1 MVPLKTVNE
10 TCVAPNPAYNCTY
23 EQAKAF
29 QLYLSLLGGMTIGNL
44 ALNPT
49 VSGPIVAEFI
59 LPGDVNPA
67 LPQDKPY
74 YFQLKYGNL
83 PQEAMDPAST
93 EGYHCVNAC
102 LNTIRNYGV
111 INGTI
116 QLYTEARVA
125 CPAATANILEAF
137 RDSGLGALI

>member
-1 MVPLKTVNE
+1 MVPLKTVDE

-29 QLYLSLLGGMTIGNL
+29 QLYLSLLGGMTVGNL

-49 VSGPIVAEFI
+49 VSGPTVAEFI
-59 LPGDVNPA
+59 LPGDVDPA

-83 PQEAMDPAST
+83 PQEAMDPAFA

-102 LNTIRNYGV
+102 LNVIRNYGV

-116 QLYTEARVA
+116 QLYTEARTT
-125 CPAATANILEAF
+125 CPKMADEILEAF
-137 RDSGLGALI
+137 RDSGLEAWI